1 MEKVS
6 VSILCGGKSSR
17 MQSEKGLVLFQG
29 KPFIEHIIE
38 AVLPISDSV
47 QLVTNTVDYDYLP
60 YQKIKDIELD
70 KGPIGGIYSALVH
83 SDSEIN
89 LIVSCDIPLISTALL
104 SELIM
109 KHQTEY
115 EVSVFSEAN
124 KIHPLIGIYSKKII
138 PILKKA
144 IEENDLKM
152 MRLLDKLQHQIIKV
166 EDERSQQ
173 FKNVNSQ
180 AELQELNTNLIGE
193 L

>member
-29 KPFIEHIIE
+29 TPFIEHIIE
-38 AVLPISDSV
+38 AALPISDSI
-47 QLVTNTVDYDYLP
+47 QLVTNTADYDYLP

-83 SDSEIN
+83 SESEMN
-89 LIVSCDIPLISTALL
+89 LILSCDVPMISTELL
-104 SELIM
+104 SELIE
-109 KHQTEY
+109 KHQTDF

-138 PILKKA
+138 PILRKA

-166 EDERSQQ
+166 EDERRQQ

-180 AELQELNTNLIGE
+180 AELQELNTKK
-193 L
+193 